1 MLQQIVDSVLKH
13 LKGIRIYCNHS
24 SLLMVKKGNYWTKDD
39 VISLHIYVQ
48 YLRKWKIDFILIQ
61 LLALLKT
68 SLLPSL
74 REKQVDML

>member
-1 MLQQIVDSVLKH
+1 MVIKAIPKH
-13 LKGIRIYCNHS
+13 
-24 SLLMVKKGNYWTKDD
+24 DE
-39 VISLHIYVQ
+39 ISLHIYVQ
-48 YLRKWKIDFILIQ
+48 YLRKWKIYFILIQ